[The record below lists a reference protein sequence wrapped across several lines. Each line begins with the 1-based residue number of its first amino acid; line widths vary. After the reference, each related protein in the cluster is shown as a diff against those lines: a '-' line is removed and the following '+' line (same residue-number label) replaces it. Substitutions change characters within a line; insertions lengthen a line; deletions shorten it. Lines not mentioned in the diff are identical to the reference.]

1 MPASDIYVSW
11 DESVNCVQEMWRGAE
26 FCFVSPVG
34 ARASAVLQ
42 SAQMAADQYCSA
54 AVRDWAGASADG
66 HVEVTPPSE

>member
-1 MPASDIYVSW
+1 MFSGMRVGIVFRR
-11 DESVNCVQEMWRGAE
+11 CGAE

>member
-54 AVRDWAGASADG
+54 AVLQ
-66 HVEVTPPSE
+66 SETGRELLLMVM